1 MSWSAFRSTIFRWPD
16 SMASRWDLLGGNS
29 NRQWQ
34 LLRGW
39 DALTIVD
46 DVVWKLLCSASSS
59 SSAVVLCD
67 SILRSKFETLLT
79 LNFRRGDSYGDRHTG
94 VRLTQM
100 IKFILVE

>member
-46 DVVWKLLCSASSS
+46 DVVWKVIMAVESVALASMLCFFF
-59 SSAVVLCD
+59 LFCGC
-67 SILRSKFETLLT
+67 TL
-79 LNFRRGDSYGDRHTG
+79 
-94 VRLTQM
+94 
-100 IKFILVE
+100 